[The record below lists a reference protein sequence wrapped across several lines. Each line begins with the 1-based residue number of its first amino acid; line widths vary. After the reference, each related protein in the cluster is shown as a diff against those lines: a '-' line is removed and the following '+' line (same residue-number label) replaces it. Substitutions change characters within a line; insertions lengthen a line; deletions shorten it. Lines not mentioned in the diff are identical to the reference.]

1 VVVEIRPGVYRKNSQ
16 VAHIKGVRA
25 PRFDPTLSAEQCAAF
40 SNLLILCLPH
50 HAEVDDRKTGEKLY
64 PPHVLRKWKADH
76 EGRNEAALAALGP
89 IDEESLTQLLLD
101 VFTPPVKRL
110 QQIADQLEKT
120 GTLNARTVI
129 ELRDV
134 IDIMTSSPA
143 GPDAQTAEMLAEAA
157 EVFGSRRFRDTVEA
171 LGEAAD
177 LISSRPR
184 SRRGY
189 DEE

>member
-76 EGRNEAALAALGP
+76 EGRNGAALAALGP

>member
-1 VVVEIRPGVYRKNSQ
+1 
-16 VAHIKGVRA
+16 
-25 PRFDPTLSAEQCAAF
+25 
-40 SNLLILCLPH
+40 
-50 HAEVDDRKTGEKLY
+50 
-64 PPHVLRKWKADH
+64 
-76 EGRNEAALAALGP
+76 
-89 IDEESLTQLLLD
+89 
-101 VFTPPVKRL
+101 
-110 QQIADQLEKT
+110 LEKT